1 MGLTNVS
8 AAASGGSTTTYTTAC
23 ITSNTAGCTLES
35 NFCGTLVAVSGGCI
49 GIKVPGSSSF
59 DSLGTA
65 GEDFKVRIRGHNEP
79 RKIEFYTS
87 SNVNPEMY
95 LDTYGDLY
103 VNGNITA
110 YYSDERLKTVTEN
123 VKDVLNTLNNV
134 DVFKYK
140 TNELA
145 HSLGINNNKYDE
157 IGLSAQQV
165 NKYYPELV
173 SIAPFD
179 RKYDENIF

>member
-65 GEDFKVRIRGHNEP
+65 GEDFKDIFISTG
-79 RKIEFYTS
+79 TS
-87 SNVNPEMY
+87 LCYSSGSGLIMTGY
-95 LDTYGDLY
+95 L
-103 VNGNITA
+103 
-110 YYSDERLKTVTEN
+110 
-123 VKDVLNTLNNV
+123 
-134 DVFKYK
+134 
-140 TNELA
+140 
-145 HSLGINNNKYDE
+145 
-157 IGLSAQQV
+157 
-165 NKYYPELV
+165 
-173 SIAPFD
+173 FD
-179 RKYDENIF
+179 S